1 MNINI
6 NEIKVGKRLRKL
18 DQLKVIEIADSIKEI
33 GLLNPILITKDNQLV
48 AGMHRLAACQHLNW
62 TEIDCNILENIGDL
76 KTQLAE
82 IDENLIRNELDYLSR
97 GEFLSKRKEIYE
109 QIYPTTKNGIS
120 QGLKNATKPK
130 DEKGHFDHSKQNLD
144 SVDKTTPTFVE
155 STSKITKQSK
165 AKISEEI
172 KLANNII
179 PEVKEQIKACE
190 LPKQEAIKIAKM
202 EPAQQKAVMKKIE
215 SGVAKK
221 ATEAVN
227 QIHHEQQ
234 IKDFKESTPQKESL
248 VQILEGD
255 FFNKITEIK
264 DNSIDLLF
272 IDPPYG
278 ILKTDW
284 DDKTLDELR
293 EFTEK
298 WIILVIPKLKST
310 GRCYICFSTWYEY
323 ELQKI
328 LEKHNYFGMIS
339 RQKIIWYYKNNN
351 KPSNRKEYR
360 YSYEPIFYLYG
371 KDATELNFPAETY
384 GETQTNVWEI
394 ATPQSNFKEGK
405 FHESQ
410 KPEELLRRIILT
422 GSKPNDVILD
432 PFAGSGTTGVLCE
445 QLKRKCILIEQNSEY
460 CKIARGRINIG
471 VVGKRL

>member
-62 TEIDCNILENIGDL
+62 KEIECNILENIGDL

-82 IDENLIRNELDYLSR
+82 IDENLIRNDLDWLTR
-97 GEFLSKRKEIYE
+97 GEFESKRKEIYE
-109 QIYPTTKNGIS
+109 IIYPQTKQGNNLKIS
-120 QGLKNATKPK
+120 KR
-130 DEKGHFDHSKQNLD
+130 DEKGHI
-144 SVDKTTPTFVE
+144 KTSLPDTGTLVKSIPTFVE

-172 KLANNII
+172 HLANTII
-179 PEVKEQIKACE
+179 PEVKEQIKRLE
-190 LPKQEAIKIAKM
+190 LPKVEAIKIAKM

-215 SGVAKK
+215 SGEAKK

-234 IKDFKESTPQKESL
+234 IKEFKESTPQKESL

-293 EFTEK
+293 VFTEK
-298 WIILVIPKLKST
+298 WIVLVMPKLKST

-328 LEKHNYFGMIS
+328 LEKYNYFGMIS

-471 VVGKRL
+471 VVGKRF